1 VLSHPHDHHEFLFK
15 VGESRWSK
23 VKPFG
28 EVCTRRLII
37 PQVFS
42 LEAPAAET
50 ELVVAS
56 QKHKS
61 EEFHVGVSWTEGLG
75 KYKLT
80 KVITLAPRFLI
91 KNNLAE
97 AISFRE
103 HGVAPKD
110 RTVIEPSQRSPL
122 QTMRVGQVK
131 LLTVAFSGLNAQ
143 W

>member
-1 VLSHPHDHHEFLFK
+1 M
-15 VGESRWSK
+15 
-23 VKPFG
+23 
-28 EVCTRRLII
+28 
-37 PQVFS
+37 
-42 LEAPAAET
+42 
-50 ELVVAS
+50 VAS
-56 QKHKS
+56 QKLRS
-61 EEFHVGVSWTEGLG
+61 EEFHVGLSWTEGLG

-110 RTVIEPSQRSPL
+110 RSIIEPGQRSPL
-122 QTMRVGQVK
+122 QIMRMGQEK

-143 W
+143 WYGVLNDNWIR